1 MTTPQDLDDRFRE
14 TLGALPEPERRRDP
28 GRPVR
33 PGAALTGHQLLALFD
48 AQVTSRQLDLA
59 ARWLRSFDEGFY
71 TIGSAG
77 HEANAAVA
85 AALRPTDPALLHY
98 RSGAFYCLRAAQ
110 AADAFPGG
118 DAGEG
123 GDLAAVTGDP
133 DPDGDDHPPAGGPDG
148 IRPPEDAPD
157 DGHPAVDDVPA
168 PAGAQHTGPPA
179 AGPDTDA
186 PDAAGPPDAVTAPPG
201 TPGTGG
207 PPTGLPDAPAAPPGT
222 PDAVD
227 LSPGTPAATGLPDGT
242 VQAGPPAGSDAG
254 AGWGGETGPGSPVH
268 DPHPAAVRPADA
280 VDGVAVPPPPAGPV
294 AYRVGSDGT
303 AEPVPRH
310 QPATAPAA
318 ATDTAAGQAVAS
330 AAGGPGPA
338 GGPADTG
345 PVVPAGPRP
354 EPAVADPAGGPDPD
368 GWQQAYA
375 EAARDVLRGMVA
387 STLDPI
393 AGGRH
398 KVFGRADLAVVP
410 TTSTIASHLPRAVGL
425 GLAVERLRRMDT
437 AARRDD
443 PDGPPR
449 SPWPRDAIVVCSFGD
464 ASVNHA
470 SATAAFNTAGWYDH
484 TGLRIPVLFVCEDN
498 GLGISVRSPE
508 GWVERTLRARP
519 GVRYFTADGT
529 DPVAVHA
536 VTAEAAGWVRRH
548 RRPAVLHLRTVR
560 LLGHAGADAE
570 QAYRST
576 AEIAADEAR
585 DPVLATARLLV
596 EAGVATGEELLAR
609 YDERG
614 WQVRRTAEEVLDEPK
629 LSAVAEVVAP
639 LSPRRPSRV
648 AAAVAQAAQRAAGPD
663 AAGRAEAFG
672 GKPPELAGPLTL
684 AQSINAALADGML
697 SHPQLAVFGED
708 VAAKGGVYGVT
719 KGLRERFGAAR
730 VFDTLLD
737 ETSVLGLGLGAGL
750 AGMLPVP
757 EIQYLA
763 YLHNAEDQLRGEAAT
778 LQFFSQGAFR
788 NPMVVRVPGLAYQE
802 GFGGHFHNDNSVA
815 VLRDVPGLVVAVPAR
830 PDDAGPLLRTC
841 LAAAVVDG
849 TVSVFLEPIALYHT
863 RDLYEPGDGE
873 WLGAYAE
880 PSAWAAG
887 HAPIGRARVYGVG
900 SAEDVTIVTFGNG
913 VRMSLRA
920 ASTLA
925 DEGIGCRVVDL
936 RWLAPLPVADLIRE
950 ASATGRVLVVDETR
964 RSGGVGEGI
973 LAALVDAGYVG
984 AARRVAAV
992 DSFVPLGPAA
1002 RQVLVSEDAITQGAR
1017 TLLAR

>member
-1 MTTPQDLDDRFRE
+1 MP
-14 TLGALPEPERRRDP
+14 
-28 GRPVR
+28 
-33 PGAALTGHQLLALFD
+33 
-48 AQVTSRQLDLA
+48 
-59 ARWLRSFDEGFY
+59 
-71 TIGSAG
+71 GSA
-77 HEANAAVA
+77 E
-85 AALRPTDPALLHY
+85 
-98 RSGAFYCLRAAQ
+98 
-110 AADAFPGG
+110 AADAK
-118 DAGEG
+118 
-123 GDLAAVTGDP
+123 
-133 DPDGDDHPPAGGPDG
+133 
-148 IRPPEDAPD
+148 
-157 DGHPAVDDVPA
+157 
-168 PAGAQHTGPPA
+168 AGAS
-179 AGPDTDA
+179 DTVA
-186 PDAAGPPDAVTAPPG
+186 APPG
-201 TPGTGG
+201 TSDTADQ
-207 PPTGLPDAPAAPPGT
+207 PTGLPDAVPAPPGA
-222 PDAVD
+222 PDA
-227 LSPGTPAATGLPDGT
+227 AARPDGS
-242 VQAGPPAGSDAG
+242 VDAGVPAGSAA
-254 AGWGGETGPGSPVH
+254 AGWGGETGPGAPAH
-268 DPHPAAVRPADA
+268 DPHPASVRPADA
-280 VDGVAVPPPPAGPV
+280 VDGVAVPPHPAGAV
-294 AYRVGSDGT
+294 AYRVGADGT

-310 QPATAPAA
+310 QPTASAGTFPGQVVTSAA
-318 ATDTAAGQAVAS
+318 SAVAG
-330 AAGGPGPA
+330 APDPAGDPADAGPGS
-338 GGPADTG
+338 
-345 PVVPAGPRP
+345 VVPTGPRP
-354 EPAVADPAGGPDPD
+354 EPAGGDAGPD
-368 GWQQAYA
+368 GWPEAYA
-375 EAARDVLRGMVA
+375 GAARDVLRGMVA
-387 STLDPI
+387 STRDPV

-437 AARRDD
+437 AGRRDD

-629 LSAVAEVVAP
+629 LAAVAEVVAP
-639 LSPRRPSRV
+639 LSPRRPARV
-648 AAAVAQAAQRAAGPD
+648 AAAVAQAARRAAGPD
-663 AAGRAEAFG
+663 AAGRVEAFG

-873 WLGAYAE
+873 WLGVYAE

-950 ASATGRVLVVDETR
+950 ASVTGRVLVVDETR

>member
-28 GRPVR
+28 GQPVR
-33 PGAALTGHQLLALFD
+33 PGAALTGRQLLALFD

-110 AADAFPGG
+110 AAGDFPGG
-118 DAGEG
+118 DAGAG
-123 GDLAAVTGDP
+123 GEPAAVTGHP
-133 DPDGDDHPPAGGPDG
+133 DADGDDHPPA
-148 IRPPEDAPD
+148 DAPD
-157 DGHPAVDDVPA
+157 DGDHPAAGGVPA
-168 PAGAQHTGPPA
+168 PAGAHRTSPPATGPDAGSPA
-179 AGPDTDA
+179 GH
-186 PDAAGPPDAVTAPPG
+186 PDAAGPSDAV
-201 TPGTGG
+201 
-207 PPTGLPDAPAAPPGT
+207 
-222 PDAVD
+222 
-227 LSPGTPAATGLPDGT
+227 
-242 VQAGPPAGSDAG
+242 AGPPGAPEAAGPPDGSVDAGPPDGSDAG
-254 AGWGGETGPGSPVH
+254 AGWGGKIGPDAPVH
-268 DPHPAAVRPADA
+268 DPHAASVRPADTA
-280 VDGVAVPPPPAGPV
+280 DGVAVPPPPAGPV

-310 QPATAPAA
+310 QLAAPNSAA
-318 ATDTAAGQAVAS
+318 APSGQAVTSVGS
-330 AAGGPGPA
+330 AAAGEPGPA
-338 GGPADTG
+338 GDPADAG
-345 PVVPAGPRP
+345 PGTVIPTGPRP
-354 EPAVADPAGGPDPD
+354 EQVVGGPDLD
-368 GWQQAYA
+368 GWQEAYA

-387 STLDPI
+387 STRDPI

-410 TTSTIASHLPRAVGL
+410 TTSTVASHLPRAVGL
-425 GLAVERLRRMDT
+425 GLAVERLRRMET
-437 AARRDD
+437 AGRRDD

-570 QAYRST
+570 RAYRST

-596 EAGVATGEELLAR
+596 ESGVSTGEELLAR

-629 LSAVAEVVAP
+629 LSAAAEVVAP

-873 WLGAYAE
+873 WLGSYPE

-950 ASATGRVLVVDETR
+950 ASVTGRVLVVDETR

-984 AARRVAAV
+984 VARRVAAV

>member
-1 MTTPQDLDDRFRE
+1 M
-14 TLGALPEPERRRDP
+14 
-28 GRPVR
+28 
-33 PGAALTGHQLLALFD
+33 TGHQLLALFD

-59 ARWLRSFDEGFY
+59 GRWLRSFGEGFY

-98 RSGAFYCLRAAQ
+98 RSGAFYCARAAR
-110 AADAFPGG
+110 A
-118 DAGEG
+118 AGEF
-123 GDLAAVTGDP
+123 
-133 DPDGDDHPPAGGPDG
+133 
-148 IRPPEDAPD
+148 
-157 DGHPAVDDVPA
+157 
-168 PAGAQHTGPPA
+168 PA
-179 AGPDTDA
+179 AGGDEPTPTSGAPEADDA
-186 PDAAGPPDAVTAPPG
+186 TPPVVGDEPSDERATRPGPFPV
-201 TPGTGG
+201 GG
-207 PPTGLPDAPAAPPGT
+207 APTGAAAYQVG
-222 PDAVD
+222 A
-227 LSPGTPAATGLPDGT
+227 DGT
-242 VQAGPPAGSDAG
+242 A
-254 AGWGGETGPGSPVH
+254 E
-268 DPHPAAVRPADA
+268 
-280 VDGVAVPPPPAGPV
+280 AVPEPAGPV
-294 AYRVGSDGT
+294 ADPIDVDRAPGAG
-303 AEPVPRH
+303 
-310 QPATAPAA
+310 ATS
-318 ATDTAAGQAVAS
+318 G
-330 AAGGPGPA
+330 
-338 GGPADTG
+338 
-345 PVVPAGPRP
+345 
-354 EPAVADPAGGPDPD
+354 DPAFGAVQPD
-368 GWQQAYA
+368 AYA
-375 EAARDVLRGMVA
+375 AAARDVLRGMVA
-387 STLDPI
+387 SAREPL

-425 GLAVERLRRMDT
+425 GLALERLRRVET
-437 AARRDD
+437 AGRRDGAD
-443 PDGPPR
+443 PPPR

-470 SATAAFNTAGWYDH
+470 SATAALNTAGWYDH

-498 GLGISVRSPE
+498 GLGISVRSPQ

-519 GVRYFTADGT
+519 GLRWFAADGA
-529 DPVAVHA
+529 DPVETYQVA
-536 VTAEAAGWVRRH
+536 AEAAAWVRRH

-570 QAYRST
+570 SAYRSA

-596 EAGVATGEELLAR
+596 GAGLATGGELLSR

-614 WQVRRTAEEVLDEPK
+614 WQIRRIAEEVLDEPK
-629 LSAVAEVVAP
+629 LATAAEVVAP
-639 LSPRRPSRV
+639 LAPRRPARV
-648 AAAVAQAAQRAAGPD
+648 AAAVAEVAARAGGSGAG
-663 AAGRAEAFG
+663 ARAEAFG

-684 AQSINAALADGML
+684 AQSINAALADGL
-697 SHPQLAVFGED
+697 LAHPQMAVFGED

-719 KGLRERFGAAR
+719 KGLREKFGPAR

-750 AGMLPVP
+750 AGLLPVP

-778 LQFFSQGAFR
+778 MQFFSQGAFR

-815 VLRDVPGLVVAVPAR
+815 VLRDVPGLVIAVPAR
-830 PDDAGPLLRTC
+830 PDDAAPLLRTC
-841 LAAAVVDG
+841 LAAAAVDG
-849 TVSVFLEPIALYHT
+849 SVCVFLEPVALYHT

-873 WLGAYAE
+873 WLGQYAE
-880 PSAWAAG
+880 PGGWAAG

-900 SAEDVTIVTFGNG
+900 SAQDVTILTFGNG

-920 ASTLA
+920 AAVLA
-925 DEGIGCRVVDL
+925 DEGIGTRVVDL
-936 RWLAPLPVADLIRE
+936 RWLAPLPVADIIRE

-973 LAALVDAGYVG
+973 IAALVDAGYVG
-984 AARRVAAV
+984 AARRVAGV

-1002 RQVLVSEDAITQGAR
+1002 RQVLVSEEAITQGAR